1 MSLYLSDQQ
10 LLQLIEA
17 NAVSFLVNSVNQA
30 SVYWFLKLFEHG
42 VSCGRLVDQIIEKT
56 NEDQVSVN
64 DFATY
69 LPHQFWSFIKAKAV
83 QNKDKE
89 TMFNK
94 FYNLSIDED
103 MLSEWVKMLKC
114 LGIVVQSSVVLEMT
128 VQFILEIFHEFSL
141 KLRNELLLRAIK
153 DEINKAIHMKKSA
166 EASLHYV
173 AGYIIFSLKKV

>member
-17 NAVSFLVNSVNQA
+17 NAVSFLVKSVKQA
-30 SVYWFLKLFEHG
+30 SVYWFLKLFEPG
-42 VSCGRLVDQIIEKT
+42 ISCCRLVDQIIEKT
-56 NEDQVSVN
+56 NEDQLSVN
-64 DFATY
+64 KFANY

-83 QNKDKE
+83 QNKGKKI
-89 TMFNK
+89 MFNK
-94 FYNLSIDED
+94 FYNFSIDED

-114 LGIVVQSSVVLEMT
+114 LGIVVQTSVVLEMT

-153 DEINKAIHMKKSA
+153 DKINKAIHMKKS
-166 EASLHYV
+166 EEV
-173 AGYIIFSLKKV
+173 